1 LKREAPVLHR
11 DLALALALCAAPAAA
26 QEFDVD
32 VELVFATDGSG
43 SIDDEELRLQREGY
57 AKALADPRVQ
67 QAIRGGITG
76 RIAVAFVEWG
86 GADSQH
92 VIVDWT
98 VIDGPA
104 SAAAFGAALAAA
116 PRRAFGWNSIS
127 NAIDLSQ
134 RLIEGNAHQG
144 LRKVIDV
151 SADAG
156 QRGGRP
162 LPEVRAEALA
172 AGITINGLAVLS
184 RSGRPGWAGG
194 TLEDFFRDQVIGGP
208 GAFVITADADARFTE
223 AVVRKLI
230 LEIAERPGAMTM
242 PPG

>member
-1 LKREAPVLHR
+1 MLHR
-11 DLALALALCAAPAAA
+11 GLALALALCAVPAAA

-86 GADSQH
+86 GAESQH

-98 VIDGPA
+98 VIDGPG
-104 SAAAFGAALAAA
+104 SAAAFGTALASA
-116 PRRAFGWNSIS
+116 PRRAVGWNSIS
-127 NAIDLSQ
+127 NAIDLSK
-134 RLIEGNAHQG
+134 RMIEGNGHLG

-194 TLEDFFRDQVIGGP
+194 SLEDFFRDQVIGGP

-230 LEIAERPGAMTM
+230 LEIAERPADTVPM

>member
-1 LKREAPVLHR
+1 MREAPVLHR
-11 DLALALALCAAPAAA
+11 GLALTLALCAAPATA
-26 QEFDVD
+26 QDFDVD

-57 AKALADPRVQ
+57 ARALADPRVQ
-67 QAIRGGITG
+67 QAIRGGATG

-98 VIDGPA
+98 VIDGPD
-104 SAAAFGAALAAA
+104 SAAAFGQALLAA
-116 PRRAFGWNSIS
+116 PRRAVGWNSIS
-127 NAIDLSQ
+127 NALDLSK
-134 RLIEGNAHQG
+134 RLIEGNSHQG

-184 RSGRPGWAGG
+184 RGGRPGWGG
-194 TLEDFFRDQVIGGP
+194 ALEDFFRDQVIGGP

-230 LEIAERPGAMTM
+230 LEIAERPPETAAM